1 MSHLTINLNCQ
12 LQDIYITIIY
22 VVLLIP
28 SLLVVKETRTRIS
41 NLESGIRILYFLPL
55 TVVAL
60 LGYVFLVMPL
70 LSHLPILNL
79 SWLGY
84 NIAAGPLAHQGLI
97 GIIPFIPLLVYML
110 IHVNYFEEYYFR
122 KSSKHVV
129 LWGFLHLLMGVSLSA
144 VFIIMPLGFFYKY
157 IYSRYGIN
165 QAYALHFATNI
176 VLIVVTICSFFFL

>member
-1 MSHLTINLNCQ
+1 

-28 SLLVVKETRTRIS
+28 SLLVVKETRRRIS
-41 NLESGIRILYFLPL
+41 DLHAGIGTLYLLPL

-70 LSHLPILNL
+70 LSHFPILNL

-97 GIIPFIPLLVYML
+97 GIIPFVPLLVYML

-122 KSSKHVV
+122 KSSKWVV

-144 VFIIMPLGFFYKY
+144 VFILLPLGFFYKY
-157 IYSRYGIN
+157 IYDKYGLN
-165 QAYALHFATNI
+165 HAYALHFATNI
-176 VLIVVTICSFFFL
+176 VLIGVTICSFFFL